1 MSNVSRDL
9 ANDKLADLLI
19 EYEDVVNSMIHI
31 RMSQLDESEETATR
45 RVKQCLQEMDINQA
59 RNLLR

>member
-9 ANDKLADLLI
+9 ANDKLADLLV

-45 RVKQCLQEMDINQA
+45 RVRQCLSEMDINQA